1 MKMLVSS
8 FLAAGLIVSSAA
20 LPAQADGQS
29 RPRSDQDAALE
40 ARMQGRILPVR
51 EIERRV
57 VPQMRGSQY
66 LGFDFDAGT
75 RVYTLKFMRD
85 GNVVW
90 VHVDGA
96 SGRVVGRSGN

>member
-1 MKMLVSS
+1 MKMLVSV
-8 FLAAGLIVSSAA
+8 FLAAGLVASPTA
-20 LPAQADGQS
+20 LPAQAEDQS
-29 RPRSDQDAALE
+29 RPRSDQEAALQ

-66 LGFDFDAGT
+66 LGFDFDSGT
-75 RVYTLKFMRD
+75 RIYTLKFMRD

>member
-1 MKMLVSS
+1 MKMLVFP
-8 FLAAGLIVSSAA
+8 FLAAGLIAATPA
-20 LPAQADGQS
+20 LPAQTDAQS

-57 VPQMRGSQY
+57 LPQMRGSQY
-66 LGFDFDAGT
+66 LGFDFEAGT
-75 RVYTLKFMRD
+75 RIYTLKFMRD